1 VGGFLNGLA
10 SGYNAWGTSLRSH
23 AGHLAGKFC
32 RSIGQEPMSQI
43 NGDKSRFHR
52 ERKQNIH
59 RRLRNREL
67 LEAAGQ
73 KVPAVADKKL
83 KAAPSKKTVVEP

>member
-1 VGGFLNGLA
+1 MFALL
-10 SGYNAWGTSLRSH
+10 SLRQIRRGYKQTEFI
-23 AGHLAGKFC
+23 AEIK
-32 RSIGQEPMSQI
+32 ETMSQI

-73 KVPAVADKKL
+73 KVPAAIPKKSGDGKSSSSEDKKL
-83 KAAPSKKTVVEP
+83 KAVPAN

>member
-1 VGGFLNGLA
+1 
-10 SGYNAWGTSLRSH
+10 
-23 AGHLAGKFC
+23 
-32 RSIGQEPMSQI
+32 MSQI

-73 KVPAVADKKL
+73 KVPAASPKKSGDGKSGEDKKL
-83 KAAPSKKTVVEP
+83 KAVPAK